1 MKILFDLDGTIL
13 DSSERLYRLF
23 CELIPDC
30 TFTKEDYWNLK
41 RNKINHKMILEK
53 YFSEYDFN
61 EFNTKWLKL
70 IEDEKYLKSD
80 KLYDFTIPLLKSI
93 NNDIFL
99 ITARQS
105 RKNLLEELEWFGIKE
120 YFKDIYV
127 TENKIENVDIL
138 RNLHITSE
146 DILVSDMGKDILA
159 GKEVGIKTV
168 GVSWGFMNEEK
179 LKEYKPDFIVSDYNE
194 IIKIISKGVM
204 YAR

>member
-127 TENKIENVDIL
+127 TENKIEKVDIL

>member
-105 RKNLLEELEWFGIKE
+105 RKNLLEELE
-120 YFKDIYV
+120 
-127 TENKIENVDIL
+127 
-138 RNLHITSE
+138 
-146 DILVSDMGKDILA
+146 
-159 GKEVGIKTV
+159 
-168 GVSWGFMNEEK
+168 
-179 LKEYKPDFIVSDYNE
+179 
-194 IIKIISKGVM
+194 
-204 YAR
+204 